1 MNTIFNDGWVAL
13 KKSGSRCSFVFES
26 SVEMVSVLHILFCRK
41 LVVAVFLSH
50 CTAPARA
57 DYCSNL
63 RQKNCSAFQLILL
76 SFHNTSPSH
85 ILAQC
90 CSTFDVTCSTFGKA
104 SHNPADKYAQVQ
116 TMDVV
121 CGRYN
126 IPCLVLCS
134 LRYTS
139 GSRNLVEWWTRNK
152 TIFTEHSCFLT
163 ELVSPNFAAKKE
175 NWI

>member
-50 CTAPARA
+50 CTAPAR
-57 DYCSNL
+57 
-63 RQKNCSAFQLILL
+63 QKNCFAFQLILL

-104 SHNPADKYAQVQ
+104 SHNPADKYAQVE

-134 LRYTS
+134 CAILQGHGTWLN
-139 GSRNLVEWWTRNK
+139 GELEIK
-152 TIFTEHSCFLT
+152 LFLQSIH
-163 ELVSPNFAAKKE
+163 VS
-175 NWI
+175 